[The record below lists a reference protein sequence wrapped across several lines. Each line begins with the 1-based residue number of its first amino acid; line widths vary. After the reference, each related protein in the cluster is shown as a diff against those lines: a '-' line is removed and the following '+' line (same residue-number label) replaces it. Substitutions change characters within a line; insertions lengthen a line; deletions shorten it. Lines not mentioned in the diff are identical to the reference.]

1 MSPKLPSFLG
11 QCSLGDQVFRWLS
24 LSPSLLSRK
33 WHDLWKMSLVLAQR
47 YRGAEHLTTHWV
59 TTIYHHTA
67 RLLSEWTAEVA
78 VCVVRVRSF
87 ELLWRKL
94 IHWWSVWWSGFLT
107 EQGMTRLAASPAFQH
122 TACVKLTQQNKA
134 KFAFNMTLTIWGEL
148 LLYPGWSVV
157 ASMRF
162 VSRRSIRISLSLIT
176 PPFSAAAW
184 GKEEP

>member
-1 MSPKLPSFLG
+1 MKDVIGISTEV
-11 QCSLGDQVFRWLS
+11 QR
-24 LSPSLLSRK
+24 SRT
-33 WHDLWKMSLVLAQR
+33 S
-47 YRGAEHLTTHWV
+47 
-59 TTIYHHTA
+59 HHT
-67 RLLSEWTAEVA
+67 LGNYNLSSHGQAAVEVAEVA

-94 IHWWSVWWSGFLT
+94 IHWWSVWWSDFLT

-134 KFAFNMTLTIWGEL
+134 KFAFNMALTIWGEL